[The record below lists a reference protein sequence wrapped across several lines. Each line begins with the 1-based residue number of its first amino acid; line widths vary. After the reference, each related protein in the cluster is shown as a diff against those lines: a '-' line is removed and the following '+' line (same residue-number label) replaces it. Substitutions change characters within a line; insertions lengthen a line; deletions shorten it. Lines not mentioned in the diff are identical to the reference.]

1 MKLLMITGDRALAQG
16 KKGPFYYT
24 LEEFSK
30 YWERIDVICPKI
42 QNSELKTQNLFG
54 NVFIHSSS
62 WPLIFQPLFIS
73 KKGAEIFREQKFD
86 LFTIHSYPPFY
97 NDIGGLWLYNK
108 LRTSPASSASQT
120 FPTPQTSQT
129 PLTSCTSPTIPYVLE
144 VHHITGCP
152 RAGDFREKLY
162 SILTR
167 IFIKKF
173 ARNATAV
180 RVVNQKQT
188 PEFLIKFGI
197 DKEKIK
203 YISSAYIDL
212 ETFKPMSMEKKYDI
226 VFAGRLTKNKGTML
240 LLEAIKKINNQKPNI
255 KMIIVGTGPL
265 ENKIKKFIKQNQLEN
280 NIEFAG
286 WLPGMEDVAK
296 AYNQSK
302 IFVMPSFNEGG
313 PRVNLEAMA
322 CNVAVITSRVGL
334 MIDIIKDKENGLFVD
349 WDSKDIADKIML
361 LLEDDDL
368 CKKIAENGYKI
379 VQQFERKKMIKNY
392 AETYQNLLHSSGI

>member
-30 YWERIDVICPKI
+30 YWEKIDIVCPRVQNSKFKI
-42 QNSELKTQNLFG
+42 QNLFN
-54 NVFIHSSS
+54 NVFIHSSP
-62 WPLIFQPLFIS
+62 WPLIFQPWFIL
-73 KKGAEIFREQKFD
+73 KKGAEIFIEQKFD

-108 LRTSPASSASQT
+108 LRTL
-120 FPTPQTSQT
+120 
-129 PLTSCTSPTIPYVLE
+129 LTSRTSPTIPYVLE
-144 VHHITGCP
+144 VHHITGYP
-152 RAGDFREKLY
+152 RAGDFKEKLY
-162 SILTR
+162 SILTG

-173 ARNATAV
+173 ARNATAI

-188 PEFLIKFGI
+188 PEFLIKSGV

-212 ETFKPMSMEKKYDI
+212 GTFKPMGLEKKYDI
-226 VFAGRLTKNKGTML
+226 VFAGRLTKNKGIML
-240 LLEAIKKINNQKPNI
+240 LLKAIKKIENQKPNI

-265 ENKIKKFIKQNQLEN
+265 EKKIKNFIKQNQLGN

-286 WLPGMEDVAK
+286 WLPSMEDVAK
-296 AYNQSK
+296 VYNQSK
-302 IFVMPSFNEGG
+302 VFVMPSFNEGG

-322 CNVAVITSRVGL
+322 CNVAVITSEVGL
-334 MIDIIKDKENGLFVD
+334 MVDIIKDNENGLFIN
-349 WDSKDIADKIML
+349 WNSKDIADKIMF
-361 LLEDDDL
+361 LLENVDL
-368 CKKIAENGYKI
+368 RNKIAENGHKT
-379 VQQFERKKMIKNY
+379 VQQFERSKAIYDYAKK
-392 AETYQNLLHSSGI
+392 YQELMPRFRE